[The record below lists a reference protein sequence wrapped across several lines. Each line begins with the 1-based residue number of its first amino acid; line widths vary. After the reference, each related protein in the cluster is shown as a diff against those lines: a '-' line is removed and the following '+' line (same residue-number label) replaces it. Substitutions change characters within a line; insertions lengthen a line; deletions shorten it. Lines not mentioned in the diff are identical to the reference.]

1 MVRIGTF
8 VVLIALAIPMTASA
22 APFGGRISQVIPCY
36 NNAIYANVGAPRG
49 GQYIW
54 TPATQTYRFGAPSHA
69 GQYILGL
76 SGIPYYCLVSIVPI
90 DTLPGISIFMM
101 GSSQ

>member
-1 MVRIGTF
+1 MKRIAAWG
-8 VVLIALAIPMTASA
+8 ALFALLLPSFAYA
-22 APFGGRISQVIPCY
+22 APFGGRISQIIPCY

-54 TPATQTYRFGAPSHA
+54 TPATRTYRFGPPSHA

-90 DTLPGISIFMM
+90 DTLPGISIMMM